1 MSQSIVLAD
10 VSRSLARFLRKEL
23 QADPAVGE
31 WMDSD
36 ERISLDSPH
45 ALQEDGAVRLSLY
58 LYHVFTDQT
67 PRTRVPMR
75 VEPGPRHEPPLV
87 VNLLY
92 LVTPVTG
99 TPVEQQ
105 TLLAAAMRALHRK
118 PLVEGTDLFG
128 AAASLG
134 EPVRLT
140 ASPLTLEE
148 TARLWQ
154 SLGMSHRPSVCYAV
168 RLVLPQSES

>member
-1 MSQSIVLAD
+1 MSHSIVLSD

-23 QADPAVGE
+23 QADGATAA

-36 ERISLDSPH
+36 ERISLESPY
-45 ALQEDGAVRLSLY
+45 ALREETAVRLSLY
-58 LYHVFTDQT
+58 LYQVFTDQT
-67 PRTRVPMR
+67 PRTRVPMG
-75 VEPGPRHEPPLV
+75 VEPGPHHEPPLV

-92 LVTPVTG
+92 LVTPVAG
-99 TPVEQQ
+99 APAEQQ
-105 TLLAAAMRALHRK
+105 TLLAAAMQALHRK
-118 PLVEGTDLFG
+118 PLLEAADLLG

-168 RLVLPQSES
+168 RLVLPQSGS